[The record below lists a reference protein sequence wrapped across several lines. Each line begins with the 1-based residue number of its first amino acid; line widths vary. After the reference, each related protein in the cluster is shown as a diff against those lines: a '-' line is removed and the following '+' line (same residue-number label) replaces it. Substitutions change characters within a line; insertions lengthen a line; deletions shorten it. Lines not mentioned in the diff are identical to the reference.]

1 MSTDVALAIAQQSDF
16 MPSPIESSWIHQ
28 GDPVTRAKSLV
39 FGPRTEVAL
48 WDCTAGE
55 FTWRYGPYDETV
67 HILEGSVRV
76 TGPQGQ
82 QHLLQAGDV
91 ALFAAGSSWD
101 WVVEEYVKM
110 LAVLHDTRSRPR
122 RWAGLALA
130 RARGVLR
137 GLETAHDRP
146 RNRAADQPVTAPP
159 GRPAGSVLL

>member
-1 MSTDVALAIAQQSDF
+1 MNTDVALAIAEQSDF

-28 GDPVTRAKSLV
+28 GAPVTRAKSLV
-39 FGPRTEVAL
+39 SVQRTMVAL

-55 FTWRYGPYDETV
+55 FTWRYGSYDETV

-91 ALFAAGSSWD
+91 ALFAAGSSWH
-101 WVVEEYVKM
+101 WVVEEYVKK

-122 RWAGLALA
+122 RWAGLVLA
-130 RARGVLR
+130 RAQGVLR
-137 GLETAHDRP
+137 GQQAAHDHQETAQLVSP
-146 RNRAADQPVTAPP
+146 
-159 GRPAGSVLL
+159 